1 MMAARFLALTLGL
14 AAAEERR
21 ELASVGCDNCCF
33 KNDCS
38 LAFSMTQ
45 PGVCCGAHPYSNR
58 RQTGCCPMGASCVAC
73 GNIWKCTRAA
83 YVTRSSKCSMCRDD
97 QVRECLYHRS
107 YGHHYGGSSFVSGI
121 LLLLALFA
129 IAACFFY
136 GRDEPDVMYVQQGGV
151 IGQPVGMGGQTVIMQ
166 GGCTLPA
173 TIPPHIYICPR
184 ARCRLPHCLTLPL
197 CPPRPRAHRPHPT
210 SCVRRSAR
218 SPLPSPLP
226 NSSNSLPLTAPPP
239 LARLGGQMEAATAEA
254 A

>member
-1 MMAARFLALTLGL
+1 LEVAMMAARFLALCLGL
-14 AAAEERR
+14 VAAEERR

-166 GGCTLPA
+166 GG
-173 TIPPHIYICPR
+173 Y
-184 ARCRLPHCLTLPL
+184 
-197 CPPRPRAHRPHPT
+197 
-210 SCVRRSAR
+210 
-218 SPLPSPLP
+218 
-226 NSSNSLPLTAPPP
+226 
-239 LARLGGQMEAATAEA
+239 GGGYGGGGVAMGAASGFVGGMMVGEMMDHGGCYGHGMGGYGGDMGYGGGMGGGDAGFGA
-254 A
+254 DQ